1 MVTQIDLVNHVGH
14 NEICGKGEAVGRE
27 GRRLEG
33 ESGHCP
39 FIHLVKLSKQFKL
52 MKKKVLA
59 KLQCISVWFQ
69 TIQHVM
75 LT

>member
-1 MVTQIDLVNHVGH
+1 MVTQTDLVNHVGH
-14 NEICGKGEAVGRE
+14 NEICGKGEAVSRE

-52 MKKKVLA
+52 MKKKSCLNCNASPFGFRVP
-59 KLQCISVWFQ
+59 S
-69 TIQHVM
+69 M
-75 LT
+75 